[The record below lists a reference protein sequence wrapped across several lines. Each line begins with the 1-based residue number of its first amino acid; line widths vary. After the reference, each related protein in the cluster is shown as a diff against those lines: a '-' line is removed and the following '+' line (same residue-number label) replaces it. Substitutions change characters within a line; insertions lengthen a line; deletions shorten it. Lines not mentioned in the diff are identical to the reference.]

1 VVSAYHYHPKEAGM
15 SVKVRMVGGVI
26 AILSMALLAQDS
38 TKAEATKNE
47 GMPMTDNTVTAI
59 NAVTINP
66 VGLIWGNI
74 NVAYE
79 RFLQGKYGAMGQVS
93 YFFQQGIG
101 LAGHFRYHLFRNESH
116 SGMSSPFI
124 AGFAEF
130 DLTKDEAKIEDP
142 PGNVTVYPMDII
154 YLKIGANAGR
164 RWVLSNSW
172 TIVGRIGYGIPVVAN
187 FKWNNKHVDEGDSKS
202 VENKKRFWNGVDAEL
217 SIGYAF

>member
-1 VVSAYHYHPKEAGM
+1 M

-59 NAVTINP
+59 NAITINP

-101 LAGHFRYHLFRNESH
+101 LAGHFRYHLYKNESH

-130 DLTKDEAKIEDP
+130 DLTKDEAEIEEENSDAK
-142 PGNVTVYPMDII
+142 TIYTMDVI

-164 RWVLSNSW
+164 RWVLSNNW
-172 TIVGRIGYGIPVVAN
+172 AIVGRIGYGIPVVAN
-187 FKWNNKHVDEGDSKS
+187 FKWNKAHVDESKAKS